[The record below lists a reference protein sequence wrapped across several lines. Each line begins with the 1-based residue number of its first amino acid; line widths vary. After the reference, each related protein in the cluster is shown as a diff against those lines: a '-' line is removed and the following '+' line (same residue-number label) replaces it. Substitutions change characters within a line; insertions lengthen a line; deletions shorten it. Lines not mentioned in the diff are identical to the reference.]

1 MAEKKPLTAAVGR
14 GPPAAFAWLVHA
26 FTASGA
32 LLALLALMAVE
43 ARDWTMALVWLAVA
57 LFVDGVDGS
66 LARWARVK
74 EKAPRIDGDT
84 LDLVIDY
91 LTFVLVPTLFLWR
104 AELIPLSLAP
114 WLAGA
119 ILISSLYVFARTDMK
134 TDGGYFRGF
143 PALWNLVAFYLFVL
157 DARPAVGAIVV
168 VFLIAATFAPIHFVH
183 PFRVRDYGKWLP
195 VLTGLWGIATLALL
209 WPGLDEPAR
218 TMVATV
224 SIATAAILL
233 GLGLLRSFR
242 DLRRIAA
249 PVEGTQE
256 NPRA

>member
-1 MAEKKPLTAAVGR
+1 MAKKKPLVATGDR
-14 GPPAAFAWLVHA
+14 GPPAAIAWLVHA

-43 ARDWTMALVWLAVA
+43 ERDWTMALVWLTVA

-114 WLAGA
+114 YLAAA

-157 DARPAVGAIVV
+157 GARPEVGTIVV
-168 VFLIAATFAPIHFVH
+168 VLLVAATFAPIHFVH
-183 PFRVRDYGKWLP
+183 PFRVREYGKWLP
-195 VLTGLWGIATLALL
+195 LLTIVWGIATCALL
-209 WPGLDEPAR
+209 WPQLEGAAR
-218 TMVATV
+218 TAVVTA
-224 SIATAAILL
+224 SIASAGILL
-233 GLGLLRSFR
+233 ALGLLRSLR
-242 DLRRIAA
+242 DLKA
-249 PVEGTQE
+249 PT
-256 NPRA
+256 AI